1 LTKNVSHLLIFA
13 IRCPFHAFQQKKSS
27 DFSFFSMLGI
37 HQKGWGKTAMN
48 AVTIVI
54 GSICILLIAYRLY
67 GTFIAAKVLKLDDSN
82 PTPAHELEDGKDYVP
97 TNKWV
102 TFGHHFAAIAAAGP
116 LVGPILAAQFG
127 YLPSLLWLL
136 IGAVIGGAVHDIVVL
151 FASMRQDG
159 KSLSEIAKKEL
170 GPVAG
175 FCAGLAMLFIITI
188 TMAGLSLVVLS
199 ALERNPWGTFAVG
212 ITIPIAM
219 AVGLYHKKTGNL
231 KIATIVGFGL
241 IMAAIV
247 WGPNIQGT
255 ALGNFLTFEKST
267 IAILLPVYA
276 FFAAALPVW
285 LLLAPRDY
293 LSTFMKIGVF
303 AALIIGVF
311 YVNPAVQFPAF
322 TEFVNGGGPVI
333 AGPVWPFISITIA
346 CGAISGFHA
355 FVGSGTTPKMINR
368 WSDIKGVAF
377 GAMLVECLVA
387 IMALIAAVSLMPGD
401 YFAINSTPEKF
412 ATLGMETV
420 HLDKLSDEV
429 GMDLEGRTGGA
440 VTLAVGMTYI
450 FTEIPIFEQM
460 ASYFYQFVILF
471 EAVFILTAID
481 SGTRV
486 ARYLIQ
492 DFGGAFFKPLKRMDS
507 VFATIFASALAC
519 FMWGYLLF
527 SGDISSVWALFGV
540 SNQLMASIG
549 LIIGATVV
557 LKIADKR
564 RYMLTCL
571 IPLAYLYVTVNVA
584 GYWMVKNVYWNAAS
598 SGFSVLNGTLSIIML
613 VLGFVILIA
622 SIQKWRQLWKY
633 PQDILVER
641 AAKGMI

>member
-1 LTKNVSHLLIFA
+1 
-13 IRCPFHAFQQKKSS
+13 
-27 DFSFFSMLGI
+27 
-37 HQKGWGKTAMN
+37 MN
-48 AVTIVI
+48 AITIVI
-54 GSICILLIAYRLY
+54 ASICILLIVYRLY
-67 GTFIAAKVLKLDDSN
+67 GTFMAAKVLRLNDSK
-82 PTPAHELEDGKDYVP
+82 PTPAQKLEDGRDYVP

-102 TFGHHFAAIAAAGP
+102 VFGHHFAAIAAAGP

-127 YLPSLLWLL
+127 YLPGLIWLL
-136 IGAVIGGAVHDIVVL
+136 VGAVIGGAVHDMVVL
-151 FASMRQDG
+151 FASMRRDG
-159 KSLSEIAKKEL
+159 KSLSEVAKEEL

-175 FCAGLAMLFIITI
+175 FCTGLAMLFIITI
-188 TMAGLSLVVLS
+188 TMAGLSMVVLG

-219 AVGLYHKKTGNL
+219 GVGLYHKKTGNL
-231 KIATIVGFGL
+231 KLATIVGFAL
-241 IMAAIV
+241 IMIAIIL
-247 WGPNIQGT
+247 GPNIQGT
-255 ALGNFLTFEKST
+255 WLGDLLTLEKST
-267 IAILLPVYA
+267 LALILPIYA

-285 LLLAPRDY
+285 LLLAPRDF

-311 YVNPAVQFPAF
+311 IVNPDVQFPAF
-322 TEFVNGGGPVI
+322 TEFLNGGGPVI

-355 FVGSGTTPKMINR
+355 FVGSGTTPKMVNR

-387 IMALIAAVSLMPGD
+387 IMALIAAVSLQPGD
-401 YFAINSTPEKF
+401 YFAINSSPEKF

-420 HLDKLSDEV
+420 HLDELGKEV

-450 FTEIPIFEQM
+450 FAAVPIFEKL

-492 DFGGAFFKPLKRMDS
+492 DFLGDYIKPLKRTDS
-507 VFATIFASALAC
+507 IGANIFASALAC
-519 FMWGYLLF
+519 FVWGYLLF

-549 LIIGATVV
+549 LIVGATVV
-557 LKIADKR
+557 LKIAEKR
-564 RYMLTCL
+564 WYMLTCL
-571 IPLAYLYVTVNVA
+571 IPLAYLFVTVMVA
-584 GYWMVKNVYWNAAS
+584 GYWMVKNVYLNVANP
-598 SGFSVLNGTLSIIML
+598 GYNVLNGILSIIML
-613 VLGFVILIA
+613 ILGIVIMVTSIA
-622 SIQKWRQLWKY
+622 KWIKLWKI
-633 PQDILVER
+633 PQDVLVKNSEQEV
-641 AAKGMI
+641 A